1 MIPCLARHP
10 PRTRVAH
17 LDKIFF
23 DEGRSYIEFK
33 AASDRY
39 LVINRLPPAPIDE
52 SASDNGSQAIPS
64 PPNCALNPPL
74 HWHSGQEEFF
84 HVLEGKAAFYLEGR
98 KCIATTGEVVKI
110 PEGAYHTFRNA
121 SSKDDL
127 VVEFVLE
134 PRNVKRDEEFFSMP
148 GTLTNRADAGM
159 FTDELLGNTQTYRDD
174 CKKAGIPRSMFQVLL
189 FNYRANVVLAL
200 PGPQFVARPLGLL
213 LNFFGAWIG
222 RLIFG
227 FQDSYPEYYDG
238 KAEAHRR

>member
-1 MIPCLARHP
+1 MIPFLARHP

-17 LDKIFF
+17 LNKIFF

-52 SASDNGSQAIPS
+52 SASDNGGQAIPS

-74 HWHSGQEEFF
+74 HWHSRQEEFF
-84 HVLEGKAAFYLEGR
+84 HVLEGNAAFYLEGR
-98 KCIATTGEVVKI
+98 KCVATTGEVVKI
-110 PEGAYHTFRNA
+110 PEGAFHTFRNA

-134 PRNVKRDEEFFSMP
+134 PRNRERDEEFF
-148 GTLTNRADAGM
+148 R
-159 FTDELLGNTQTYRDD
+159 NTQTYRDD

-189 FNYRANVVLAL
+189 FNYRANVVLAF
-200 PGPQFVARPLGLL
+200 PGPRFIAKPLGLL